1 MTEPRTPT
9 LVPPLPSRTRT
20 RSPKA
25 TPVREAPPAPEGLGP
40 AGRTAWTAVMSFA
53 PLLLEHLD
61 EVTVLRLCQALDE
74 REALRAQLQAGYM
87 LEEPIVSPP
96 GKVVGERLVINPAIP
111 ALRALD
117 RSLDALAAA
126 LAITPKSRADL
137 GLTLSDAE
145 LKQMN
150 IDELMRRAYTKET
163 RP

>member
-1 MTEPRTPT
+1 
-9 LVPPLPSRTRT
+9 
-20 RSPKA
+20 
-25 TPVREAPPAPEGLGP
+25 
-40 AGRTAWTAVMSFA
+40 MSFA

-61 EVTVLRLCQALDE
+61 EVTVTRFCQALDE

-87 LEEPIVSPP
+87 LEEPIVSPT